1 MQTAGIA
8 TRSALRSG
16 FLGGNVYPRAISKP
30 ATFPYAPTFAQVQLG
45 PTLFNVSLDPA
56 TLIPA
61 TAATLYA
68 NAARA
73 DNTGNGQSGAAAE
86 QAIWAALN
94 DVVTTTTLY
103 VLGSTDRNN
112 PTVYGWTKAWR
123 VGTAADLA
131 VKVVSDFTTLA
142 PGWAISSTALVA
154 GDGELGTW
162 ASTGGGTPNTYVATL
177 ATAPDRVIDALVP
190 DANGVPTKLTL
201 RSSIATVDAAPGS
214 YWHSAGNLYVRT
226 ADSRA
231 PSFPTLRPLRAASV
245 NGLVNGGKTIYIE
258 RLSFE
263 GGDAARAFY
272 AQDGNVC
279 LVDCDVN
286 HGPALGFDMNTIGAL
301 TNVTR
306 TAHLF
311 RCRFIANGG
320 DGCGYTAA
328 GTGMTLR
335 GVEVDCIY
343 ARNSGGGADQGGSAH
358 FTAGN
363 TEVSVIRLNPTCTTN
378 KSQGFA
384 DVGGCFVWIQGG
396 SVTGEVSGIYCGDA
410 GATWVHGTVLS
421 GNTTDLVT
429 DAAGGTI
436 YVAGAT
442 WATNSG
448 AGTEGAVYAP

>member
-1 MQTAGIA
+1 MLGAPSLAVSSATFSPAGA
-8 TRSALRSG
+8 YPRRVAPPSG
-16 FLGGNVYPRAISKP
+16 FGWTPSWNVIESSPGVF
-30 ATFPYAPTFAQVQLG
+30 TT
-45 PTLFNVSLDPA
+45 SLDPA
-56 TLIPA
+56 SLIPA

-68 NAARA
+68 NAAQA
-73 DNTGNGQSGAAAE
+73 NNTGNGQSGAAAE

-103 VLGSTDRNN
+103 VLGSADRNN

-154 GDGELGTW
+154 GDGELGAW
-162 ASTGGGTPNTYVATL
+162 ASTGGGTANTYVATL
-177 ATAPDRVIDALVP
+177 TTAPDRVIDALVP
-190 DANGVPTKLTL
+190 DAHGVPTKLTL

-245 NGLVNGGKTIYIE
+245 NGLANGGKTVYVE

-263 GGDAARAFY
+263 GGDTARAFY
-272 AQDGNVC
+272 AQNANVVM
-279 LVDCDVN
+279 VDCDVN
-286 HGPALGFDMNTIGAL
+286 HGPALGFEVNTGA
-301 TNVTR
+301 TTGVTR

-320 DGCGYTAA
+320 DGCGYTASGA
-328 GTGMTLR
+328 TMTLR

-343 ARNSGGGADQGGSAH
+343 ARNSGAGTDQGGSAH

-363 TEVSVIRLNPTCTTN
+363 TEVSVVRVNPTCTAN
-378 KSQGFA
+378 KTQGFA
-384 DVGGCFVWIQGG
+384 DVGGTTTWAAGCTF
-396 SVTGEVSGIYCGDA
+396 TGEAIGAYVGDTGTAWLHGCVFNGCTVDLDPADA
-410 GATWVHGTVLS
+410 GATINVPFDAAVATRAGSGTVARY
-421 GNTTDLVT
+421 T
-429 DAAGGTI
+429 
-436 YVAGAT
+436 
-442 WATNSG
+442 
-448 AGTEGAVYAP
+448 P